1 MTLLFVFINIWFL
14 VLYMSHDSTQ
24 ILWTVHCIINSYI
37 DKYVIISVQIILESI
52 KNCSTEVHKAYFKI
66 FSLLYIITPCIFK
79 AMR

>member
-1 MTLLFVFINIWFL
+1 
-14 VLYMSHDSTQ
+14 MSHDSTQ
-24 ILWTVHCIINSYI
+24 ILWTVHCIKSYI